1 MQSRGRTPW
10 LPVIACF
17 NGISWG
23 HPKQNHITSHLDN
36 IWYIYIYIYICIIYI
51 YIYIYIFI
59 YNYIHIYIYS
69 YIHTTYIHMCD
80 TWVCLKIGF
89 ISQFIALS
97 RLENEVVHRILGI
110 LRQTQTWLAQEWFL
124 WKWGTP
130 KTIQFVAHFDG
141 KLIVEYWGRFSRNL
155 VSFKTTLK
163 WDMAKTKL
171 KETCQTWELKKIR
184 IISDI

>member
-1 MQSRGRTPW
+1 M
-10 LPVIACF
+10 
-17 NGISWG
+17 
-23 HPKQNHITSHLDN
+23 
-36 IWYIYIYIYICIIYI
+36 IYICIIYI
-51 YIYIYIFI
+51 YIYLFTITY
-59 YNYIHIYIYS
+59 IYIYS

-130 KTIQFVAHFDG
+130 KTIQFVAHFWWETHSG
-141 KLIVEYWGRFSRNL
+141 ILGSVSRETW
-155 VSFKTTLK
+155 SALK
-163 WDMAKTKL
+163 QHSSGIWL
-171 KETCQTWELKKIR
+171 KQNWKKR
-184 IISDI
+184 VKHENSKKSG